1 MQSHVTMGRTVTA
14 LLFIISLMPSV
25 ASAQPVFH
33 CYAAVTEIGT
43 VARRDFTD
51 ESGFVVKTIYYE
63 SREPTL
69 QPSCSEATLRI
80 QSVRTFE
87 RDALGRVL
95 VERYGL
101 LPELASFIRYEYNS
115 DDMWPSRRTLFGRD
129 GIRRYEIRYSGRRER
144 SHIYFDE
151 SGRVAGIKG
160 DVPSDVALAFEW
172 GAEADGWTCGIA
184 LAAEHPGALRQIN
197 LHLRNRSNAQV
208 STPFVQFFETEL
220 RDGQGTIIDLTAEYQ
235 ATLAAMPHS
244 GGINRL
250 LNPGETW
257 FYSFELNSRYG
268 RLAAGRYSL
277 VVRHP
282 HPVTGAMLVSNSIT
296 FDVP

>member
-1 MQSHVTMGRTVTA
+1 MQSQIRMGRTGTA
-14 LLFIISLMPSV
+14 LLFSISLMPSV

-33 CYAAVTEIGT
+33 CYAAVSEIGT

-80 QSVRTFE
+80 QSVRTFD
-87 RDALGRVL
+87 RDALGRVV
-95 VERYGL
+95 VERDGL
-101 LPELASFIRYEYNS
+101 MPELAPVVFYEYVSNQMS
-115 DDMWPSRRTLFGRD
+115 PSRRTQFGQD
-129 GIRRYEIRYSGRRER
+129 GRRSHEIRYSGRQSR
-144 SHIYFDE
+144 SHIYFDA
-151 SGRVAGIKG
+151 SGRVAGING
-160 DVPSDVALAFEW
+160 DMPSDVALAFEW

-184 LAAEHPGALRQIN
+184 LAAADRGALRQIN

-220 RDGQGTIIDLTAEYQ
+220 RDGQGTIIDLTPEYQ

-257 FYSFELNSRYG
+257 FYSFELNPRYG
-268 RLAAGRYSL
+268 WLAPGRYSL
-277 VVRHP
+277 TVRHP
-282 HPVTGAMLVSNSIT
+282 HPVTGAMLVSNTIT
-296 FDVP
+296 FDIQ